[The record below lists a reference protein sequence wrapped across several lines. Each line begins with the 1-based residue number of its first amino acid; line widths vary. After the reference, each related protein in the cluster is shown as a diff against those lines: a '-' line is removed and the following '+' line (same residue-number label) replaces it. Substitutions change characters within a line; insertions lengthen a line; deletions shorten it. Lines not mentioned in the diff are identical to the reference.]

1 MEVVQAK
8 IDCLS
13 EIKSAMDVFS
23 SEEYNTV
30 YNLFVHVEDRGNP
43 CKFIYEVVLKAYLG
57 HWVDL
62 EN

>member
-1 MEVVQAK
+1 MEAVQAE

-13 EIKSAMDVFS
+13 EIKSAMDAFS
-23 SEEYNTV
+23 LEEYNAI
-30 YNLFVHVEDRGNP
+30 YNLFVHVEDRDNP
-43 CKFIYEVVLKAYLG
+43 CKFIYEVALKAYLG